1 LLYSFIGRLFV
12 KALGKPSDILAI
24 LNEMAGFSTNE
35 EIELYEVSAVFSFFM
50 TTIGFHIHR
59 NGCFLRCLAKAYHN
73 PPLPGLGTGY
83 SLKGT
88 GGGCSV
94 LYDYAFISLEHPK
107 LRKLCSCTH
116 VVLCRWL
123 IVQSCMMVNVHVAY
137 NMHFIVL
144 IFPT

>member
-59 NGCFLRCLAKAYHN
+59 NGCFLRWLAKPITTLLY
-73 PPLPGLGTGY
+73 PGLRP
-83 SLKGT
+83 
-88 GGGCSV
+88 
-94 LYDYAFISLEHPK
+94 AIP
-107 LRKLCSCTH
+107 
-116 VVLCRWL
+116 
-123 IVQSCMMVNVHVAY
+123 
-137 NMHFIVL
+137 
-144 IFPT
+144 